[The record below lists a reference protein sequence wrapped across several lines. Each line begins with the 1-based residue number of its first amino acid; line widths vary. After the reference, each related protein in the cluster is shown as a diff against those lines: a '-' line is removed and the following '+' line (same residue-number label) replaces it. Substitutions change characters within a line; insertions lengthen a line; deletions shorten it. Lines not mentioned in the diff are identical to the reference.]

1 MTRIMTAGHITLIFL
16 GFLSSEV
23 LAQTA
28 APTAPPLIFPI
39 PRETELR
46 STRLDINKDVEIL
59 VPEAAQAHDLF
70 MARILAADLTD
81 RFRAPIKVRN
91 VSQLP
96 DNGSFIVLGS
106 VTNPLVQRIL
116 DQRDLWSTAG
126 ITAPEGYFLD
136 VEERVAL
143 VAGCDDT
150 GAFYGLQSLRL
161 LIERDAKGT
170 YIPGVRIKDSPYAP
184 FRGVKLFLPGRD
196 HIPFFKRFV
205 SDFMA
210 LYKFNK
216 LILEMNAGMRLERH
230 PELNEGWI
238 ELGRNLNYSRRD
250 RPLGPG
256 AQYQN
261 SVHHDTADSGVLEQ
275 DEVADLV
282 KYAQQHHIEVIPELP
297 SLTHSYYLLTRHREL
312 AEVQTAEWPD
322 TYCPLNPASYDLLF
336 DVMDEYIKV
345 MAPRMVH
352 IGHDE
357 WRMPVDVCPRCK
369 DKDKG
374 NLFLEDVV
382 KIHDYLKGKGVATAM
397 WGDHLVEAVRGSSPV
412 AKTSPTGYKYQI
424 PEAVSPEQIEKSFP
438 KDILVFNWFWD
449 DSSGPGTKGWGER
462 NDLQLQRMGFQQVY
476 GNFRPQFPDW
486 ARRSSQT
493 GVLGGAPSCWAV
505 TSEFSIGKDRLSEFL
520 GCANLL
526 WSTHELTPVEL
537 SRTVS
542 ARMSEVRRNLSG
554 RSLPSEDDND
564 IASLNIAKHFDL
576 ASKDPI
582 FGIDLNGLTTG
593 VVVSGK
599 KTFSL
604 EARSSSGYQP
614 ALLTRGSSD
623 NAVAGIEI
631 GEDVSSVLFLH
642 ACAKSASN
650 DWVDRYVF
658 NPEDTADLIGW
669 YDVVYEDALVL
680 TVPLRYRV
688 NILEWNWDQ
697 ASNPGNYCYE
707 ADLVRCGDA
716 ERHPITLF
724 AYEWPN
730 PRPGKVIKEIRVKA
744 ARQFRNT
751 RDEVIPVNGVL
762 LAAVSIVKRRPTPS
776 APPPSRP
783 CSGWAQGA
791 DQRPQK

>member
-1 MTRIMTAGHITLIFL
+1 MKRILTAGHISLIFL
-16 GFLSSEV
+16 GFLSGEV
-23 LAQTA
+23 LAQRP
-28 APTAPPLIFPI
+28 APNPPPLVFPI
-39 PRETELR
+39 PQEMELR

-59 VPEAAQAHDLF
+59 VPEPAQAHDLF
-70 MARILAADLTD
+70 LARILAADLTD
-81 RFRAPIKVRN
+81 RFSAPIKVRT

-96 DNGSFIVLGS
+96 DKGSFIVLGS
-106 VTNPLVQRIL
+106 VSNPLVQRML
-116 DQRDLWSTAG
+116 DRSDPRWAGG
-126 ITAPEGYFLD
+126 ITAPEGYLLD
-136 VEERVAL
+136 VDEKIAL
-143 VAGCDDT
+143 VAGRDDP
-150 GAFYGLQSLRL
+150 GAFYGVQSLRQ
-161 LIERDAKGT
+161 LIRRDGKGT
-170 YIPGVRIKDSPYAP
+170 YISGVRIKDFPYKP

-210 LYKFNK
+210 LHKYNK

-238 ELGRNLNYSRRD
+238 ELGRNLNYTRRD

-261 SVHHDTADSGVLEQ
+261 SVHHDTADGGVLEQ

-282 KYAQQHHIEVIPELP
+282 KYAQQYHIEVIPELP

-312 AEVQTAEWPD
+312 AEVQAAEWPD
-322 TYCPLNPASYDLLF
+322 TYCPLNPGSYELLF

-369 DKDKG
+369 DKDKRE
-374 NLFLEDVV
+374 LFLEDVV
-382 KIHDYLKGKGVATAM
+382 KIHDYLKGKGIATAM

-412 AKTSPTGYKYQI
+412 PKTSPTGYNYQI
-424 PEAVSPEQIEKSFP
+424 PEAVSPEQIEKRFP

-449 DSSGPGTKGWGER
+449 DRSGPGTAGWGKK
-462 NDLQLQRMGFQQVY
+462 NDLELQRLGFQQVY
-476 GNFRPQFPDW
+476 GNFRPDFPDW
-486 ARRSSQT
+486 PGRSSQT
-493 GVLGGAPSCWAV
+493 GAIGGAPSCWAV

-526 WSTHELTPVEL
+526 WSTHQLSPVEL

-542 ARMSEVRRNLSG
+542 ARMSEVRRNMSG

-564 IASLNIAKHFDL
+564 IASLSIAKHFDL
-576 ASKDPI
+576 TSKDPT
-582 FGIDLNGLTTG
+582 FGIDLKGLKTG
-593 VVVSGK
+593 LVASGK
-599 KTFSL
+599 KIFHL
-604 EARSSSGYQP
+604 EAASSSSLQP
-614 ALLTRGSSD
+614 ALLARAAADKTAS
-623 NAVAGIEI
+623 IEI

-642 ACAKSASN
+642 ACAKPASN
-650 DWVDRYVF
+650 DWVDRYVY

-669 YDVVYEDALVL
+669 YEVVYEDALVL

-697 ASNPGNYCYE
+697 ATNPGNYCYE
-707 ADLVRCGDA
+707 ADLVRCGEA
-716 ERHPITLF
+716 EGHPITLF
-724 AYEWPN
+724 AFEWPN
-730 PRPGKVIKEIRVKA
+730 PRPGKVIKEIRMKA

-751 RDEVIPVNGVL
+751 RNELIPENGVL
-762 LAAVSIVKRRPTPS
+762 LAAVSIVKRRSIPS
-776 APPPSRP
+776 AIPPPSK
-783 CSGWAQGA
+783 AQ
-791 DQRPQK
+791 DDLPSNR